1 MMWKI
6 LLLSLTSCAWA
17 SHFRGAIVQWRPI
30 NPANFD
36 GRVRTFI
43 FHYFYKF
50 GLKFQVL
57 LLLNCI
63 ICLHVKC
70 GEFWLIE

>member
-17 SHFRGAIVQWRPI
+17 SHFRGAIVQWRPV

-36 GRVRTFI
+36 GMVRTFI
-43 FHYFYKF
+43 FHYFYDFGFKF
-50 GLKFQVL
+50 SSVTITQ
-57 LLLNCI
+57 
-63 ICLHVKC
+63 LHHLSSC
-70 GEFWLIE
+70 